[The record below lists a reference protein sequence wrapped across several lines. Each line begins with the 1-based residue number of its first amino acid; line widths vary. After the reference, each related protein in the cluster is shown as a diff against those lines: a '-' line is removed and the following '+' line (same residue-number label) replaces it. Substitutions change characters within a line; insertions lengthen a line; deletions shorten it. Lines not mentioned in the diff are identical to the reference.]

1 MPGEI
6 DPLANFSYQGGELK
20 RKVNPYG
27 SQREKMLAKAST
39 LFWEK
44 GYSATSMRDIARA
57 YGCKA
62 ANIYNFF
69 PNKEALLYE
78 FLSSQMKLIISQ
90 IEHLEQDRSLSA
102 VEQLRFLMSRHLE
115 HTLSY
120 SKNSRFLFDVG
131 LDWLS
136 PAKRKKII
144 SLRDDYDRILRK
156 VIERGMQSGEFV
168 KMDAK
173 ITAFNISSMIVRSI
187 IWFSPKGKLS
197 VEEILD
203 HIFGFVLKGLK
214 REEPA
219 RQAAA

>member
-1 MPGEI
+1 M
-6 DPLANFSYQGGELK
+6 N

-27 SQREKMLAKAST
+27 SQKEKMLAKAST

-78 FLSSQMKLIISQ
+78 FLFSQMKLIISK
-90 IEHLEQDRSLSA
+90 IEHLETDRSMSA
-102 VEQLRFLMSRHLE
+102 VEQLRFLISRHLH
-115 HTLSY
+115 HTLGY

-156 VIERGMQSGEFV
+156 IIQRGIEAGEFV
-168 KMDAK
+168 NTDVK
-173 ITAFNISSMIVRSI
+173 ITAFHISSMIVRSI

-197 VEEILD
+197 VEQILD
-203 HIFGFVLKGLK
+203 HVLDFVLNGLAK
-214 REEPA
+214 EPA
-219 RQAAA
+219 GARGAGQTPRMKL

>member
-1 MPGEI
+1 
-6 DPLANFSYQGGELK
+6 LK

-90 IEHLEQDRSLSA
+90 IEHLEHDRSMSA
-102 VEQLRFLMSRHLE
+102 VEQLRFLMSRHLQ

-156 VIERGMQSGEFV
+156 VIQRGIEAGEFV
-168 KMDAK
+168 KTDAK

-187 IWFSPKGKLS
+187 IWFSPQGKLS
-197 VEEILD
+197 VEQILD

-214 REEPA
+214 KEEPA
-219 RQAAA
+219 RRAAV

>member
-1 MPGEI
+1 
-6 DPLANFSYQGGELK
+6 LK
-20 RKVNPYG
+20 RRINPYG
-27 SQREKMLAKAST
+27 SQRDKMLAKAST

-44 GYSATSMRDIARA
+44 GYSATSMRDIAKA

-78 FLSSQMKLIISQ
+78 FLSSQMKLIVSK
-90 IEHLEQDRSLSA
+90 IEHLEHDQSMSA
-102 VEQLRFLMSRHLE
+102 VDQLRFLMSRHLH

-144 SLRDDYDRILRK
+144 ALRDDYDRILRR
-156 VIERGMQSGEFV
+156 VIQRGIEAGEFV
-168 KMDAK
+168 NTDAK
-173 ITAFNISSMIVRSI
+173 VTAFNISSMIVRSI

-197 VEEILD
+197 AEEVLD
-203 HIFGFVLKGLK
+203 HIFNLVLKGLK
-214 REEPA
+214 KEEPA
-219 RQAAA
+219 TRTAV

>member
-1 MPGEI
+1 M
-6 DPLANFSYQGGELK
+6 K
-20 RKVNPYG
+20 RKDNRYG

-69 PNKEALLYE
+69 PNKESLLYE
-78 FLSSQMKLIISQ
+78 FLSSQMKLIISK
-90 IEHLEQDRSLSA
+90 IEHLENDRSMSP
-102 VEQLRFLMSRHLE
+102 VEQLRFLISKHLH

-131 LDWLS
+131 LARLS

-144 SLRDDYDRILRK
+144 SLRDAYDRILRK
-156 VIERGMQSGEFV
+156 IIQRGIDAGDFV
-168 KMDAK
+168 KTDPK

-187 IWFSPKGKLS
+187 IWFSPKKKVTIEGL
-197 VEEILD
+197 VN
-203 HIFGFVLKGLK
+203 HMMQFVIHGLK
-214 REEPA
+214 REAEPA
-219 RQAAA
+219 QITAGRIKLKGRSK

>member
-1 MPGEI
+1 VI
-6 DPLANFSYQGGELK
+6 
-20 RKVNPYG
+20 RKTGRYN
-27 SQREKMLAKAST
+27 SQKEKMLAKAST

-44 GYSATSMRDIARA
+44 GYSSTSMREIAKA

-78 FLSSQMKLIISQ
+78 FLSSQMKLIISKIQ
-90 IEHLEQDRSLSA
+90 HLEHDHSMTPI
-102 VEQLRFLMSRHLE
+102 EQLRFLISEHLK

-120 SKNSRFLFDVG
+120 RKNSRFLFDVG

-136 PAKRKKII
+136 PANKKKII
-144 SLRDDYDRILRK
+144 GLRDDYDRILRR
-156 VIERGMQSGEFV
+156 ILRRGI
-168 KMDAK
+168 DAGYFADSDPK

-197 VEEILD
+197 VAEILD
-203 HIFGFVLKGLK
+203 HLIEFVLNGLK
-214 REEPA
+214 GRPGA
-219 RQAAA
+219 GKQAEAI